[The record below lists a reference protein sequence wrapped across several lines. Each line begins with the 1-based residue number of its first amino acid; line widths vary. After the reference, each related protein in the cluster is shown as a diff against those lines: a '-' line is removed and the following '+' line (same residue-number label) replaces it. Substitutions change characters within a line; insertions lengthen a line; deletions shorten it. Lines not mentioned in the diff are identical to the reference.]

1 MEVIDY
7 AYLESILNKKNLKV
21 TPQRL
26 HILSLIKQFGH
37 MDIDELYLQIKK
49 NYPYMSLATIYKN
62 ISVMVENGILN
73 EIKIA
78 QQKTKYE
85 LLADFHAHFI
95 CTNCKKIKDL
105 DIDISCILK
114 GFDQASVQSVQ
125 LQIYG
130 ICNACQKKKNL
141 I

>member
-95 CTNCKKIKDL
+95 CTNCKKIEDL

-130 ICNACQKKKNL
+130 ICNACQKKKN
-141 I
+141 

>member
-1 MEVIDY
+1 MEVINY

-95 CTNCKKIKDL
+95 CTNCKKIEDL

>member
-95 CTNCKKIKDL
+95 CTNCKKIEDL

>member
-26 HILSLIKQFGH
+26 HILSFIKQFGH

-95 CTNCKKIKDL
+95 CTNCKKIEDL

>member
-26 HILSLIKQFGH
+26 HILSLIRQFGH

-95 CTNCKKIKDL
+95 CTNCKKIEDL

-114 GFDQASVQSVQ
+114 DFDQANVQSVQ

-130 ICNACQKKKNL
+130 ICKTCQKKR

>member
-95 CTNCKKIKDL
+95 CTNCKKIEDL

-114 GFDQASVQSVQ
+114 SFDQASVQSVQ

-130 ICNACQKKKNL
+130 TCNACQKKKNL